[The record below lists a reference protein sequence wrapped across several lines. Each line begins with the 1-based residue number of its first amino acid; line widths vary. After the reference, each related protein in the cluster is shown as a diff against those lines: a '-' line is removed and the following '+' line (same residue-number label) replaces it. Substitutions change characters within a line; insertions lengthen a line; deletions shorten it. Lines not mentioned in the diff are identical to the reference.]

1 MIPQN
6 ITPSIL
12 HAEQVLWLT
21 LVEMMGGGSVG
32 SLTNS
37 VHLITGI
44 SDKSKKLEF
53 ESSPS
58 LALTSS
64 FGSVNPVIANL
75 VMKFSFLGEKEVPI
89 EVRHWKSPWM
99 KVHIY

>member
-1 MIPQN
+1 VIPEN

-12 HAEQVLWLT
+12 RAEQVLWLT

-37 VHLITGI
+37 IHLITGM
-44 SDKSKKLEF
+44 SDSSKKLEF
-53 ESSPS
+53 ESSAS
-58 LALTSS
+58 LAMTSS
-64 FGSVNPVIANL
+64 FGSVDPVIANL
-75 VMKFSFLGEKEVPI
+75 IMKFSFLGEKEVPL
-89 EVRHWKSPWM
+89 EVWHWKSPWM